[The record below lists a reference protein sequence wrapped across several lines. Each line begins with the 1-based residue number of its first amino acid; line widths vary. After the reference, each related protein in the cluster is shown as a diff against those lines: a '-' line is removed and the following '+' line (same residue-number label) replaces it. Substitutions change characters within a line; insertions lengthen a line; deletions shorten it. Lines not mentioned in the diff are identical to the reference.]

1 MTAASPNEP
10 GSVSV
15 APAEKRVPGP
25 RFRELDGLRGLAA
38 LAVVFSHYTG
48 AHNSHYPQDPAA
60 FHDAA
65 WGAAGVQ
72 LFFIISGFVIFMSAR
87 RADRPSDFAISRAA
101 RLYPPYWIS
110 LVFAV
115 VLLLLH
121 PVPGFPFTWGQ
132 ALVNLTMVQRWVGVD
147 NVVDVYWTL
156 AVEMQ
161 FYVIILI
168 LLYLTRCRLSDRVV
182 LWGSLAW
189 SVISWAVV
197 LFTAPHV
204 GSDPQRDPLWVKLL
218 NNATVAEYAPLF
230 VLGMA
235 LYIARQTGQ
244 HRGWVAAAA
253 VSAVGSTFV
262 MRGMPLALEV
272 LVVVLL
278 AVTVMLRERTSV
290 LLLAPVQW
298 YGKISYSLYILHAI
312 PGYILIHALWPYV
325 GRNMA
330 MLVALAV
337 VSVLAWALQ
346 KYGEEHLGRAAKRGL
361 TRVRSVVDART
372 GGPRSPGKAL
382 G

>member
-10 GSVSV
+10 GSASV

-25 RFRELDGLRGLAA
+25 RFRELDGLRGIAA

-87 RADRPSDFAISRAA
+87 RANRPSDFAISRAA

-115 VLLLLH
+115 GLLLLH

-235 LYIARQTGQ
+235 LYIARQTGR

-253 VSAVGSTFV
+253 MSAVGSTFV

-290 LLLAPVQW
+290 LLLPPIQW

-372 GGPRSPGKAL
+372 GHPRSLEPAR
-382 G
+382 

>member
-298 YGKISYSLYILHAI
+298 YGKIRYSLYILHAI

-372 GGPRSPGKAL
+372 GQPRSLEPAR
-382 G
+382 

>member
-235 LYIARQTGQ
+235 LYIARQTGR

-272 LVVVLL
+272 LVVVVL
-278 AVTVMLRERTSV
+278 AVTVMLRKRTSV
-290 LLLAPVQW
+290 LLLTPVQW

-372 GGPRSPGKAL
+372 GQPRSLEPAR
-382 G
+382 

>member
-10 GSVSV
+10 GSASV

-25 RFRELDGLRGLAA
+25 RFRELDGLRGIAA

-87 RADRPSDFAISRAA
+87 RANRPSDFAISRAA

-115 VLLLLH
+115 GLLLLH

-235 LYIARQTGQ
+235 LYIARQTGR

-290 LLLAPVQW
+290 LLLPPIQW

>member
-10 GSVSV
+10 GAASV

-235 LYIARQTGQ
+235 LYIARQTGR

-290 LLLAPVQW
+290 LLLPPIQW

-372 GGPRSPGKAL
+372 GHPRSLEPAR
-382 G
+382 

>member
-10 GSVSV
+10 GSASV

-25 RFRELDGLRGLAA
+25 RFRELDGLRGIAA

-87 RADRPSDFAISRAA
+87 RANRPSDFAISRAA

-168 LLYLTRCRLSDRVV
+168 LLYLTRCRISDRVV

-278 AVTVMLRERTSV
+278 AVTVMLRKRTSV

-346 KYGEEHLGRAAKRGL
+346 RYGEEHLGRAAKRGL

-372 GGPRSPGKAL
+372 GHPRSL
-382 G
+382 GSAR

>member
-278 AVTVMLRERTSV
+278 AVTVMLRKRTSV

>member
-10 GSVSV
+10 GAASV

-25 RFRELDGLRGLAA
+25 RFRELDGLRGIAA

-87 RADRPSDFAISRAA
+87 RANRPSDFAISRAA

-161 FYVIILI
+161 FYVIILV

-197 LFTAPHV
+197 LFTATHV
-204 GSDPQRDPLWVKLL
+204 GSDPQRDPMWVKLL

-235 LYIARQTGQ
+235 LYIARQTGR

-290 LLLAPVQW
+290 LLLPPIQW
-298 YGKISYSLYILHAI
+298 YGRISYSLYILHAI

-346 KYGEEHLGRAAKRGL
+346 RYGEEHLGRAAKRGL